1 MNCIKRLLE
10 YRGEIHMMNI
20 WFYIGVIIISGYLI
34 GSLHG
39 SLIAQQISG
48 TNVKEN
54 GIKNS
59 GASNATIVLGWKYGL
74 LVAIFDIG
82 KGFLALFILSLL
94 LSNLQKYS
102 EYQSSLLFLMSFMVV
117 IGHNYPV
124 WMKFNGGKGTA
135 AVIGV
140 LLALD
145 WKMGLIGLFV
155 LVLVSLLTDYLLIGV
170 LFLYLTFCGY
180 SIWFSDEVWPIIIAF
195 SLFTLAI
202 WKHQENILRLR
213 AGIEPR
219 VSHVLKIKNRNN
231 NIEKLGS

>member
-1 MNCIKRLLE
+1 
-10 YRGEIHMMNI
+10 MMNI
-20 WFYIGVIIISGYLI
+20 LLYIGVIVIVGYLI

-39 SLIAQQISG
+39 SLIAQTLSG
-48 TNVKEN
+48 INVKEN

-82 KGFLALFILSLL
+82 KGFLAIFILSLL
-94 LSNLQKYS
+94 ISSWQTLLAYHN
-102 EYQSSLLFLMSFMVV
+102 SLLFLMSFMVV

-145 WKMGLIGLFV
+145 WKMGLIGLFT
-155 LVLVSLLTDYLLIGV
+155 LVVVSLITDYLLIGV
-170 LFLYLTFCGY
+170 LFLYVTFCGY
-180 SIWFSDEVWPIIIAF
+180 SIWFSHDIWSIIIAF
-195 SLFTLAI
+195 FLFILAI
-202 WKHQENILRLR
+202 WKHQENISRLKI
-213 AGIEPR
+213 GTEPR
-219 VSHVLKIKNRNN
+219 ISHVLKFKDKSAKSFRN
-231 NIEKLGS
+231 

>member
-1 MNCIKRLLE
+1 
-10 YRGEIHMMNI
+10 MMNI
-20 WFYIGVIIISGYLI
+20 WFYIVIIIISGYLV

-39 SLIAQQISG
+39 SVIAQKLSG
-48 TNVKEN
+48 INVKEN

-82 KGFLALFILSLL
+82 KGFLSVFLLSSLT
-94 LSNLQKYS
+94 SNLQEYS
-102 EYQSSLLFLMSFMVV
+102 EFHISLLYLMSFMVV

-140 LLALD
+140 LFALD
-145 WKMGLIGLFV
+145 WKMGLIGLV
-155 LVLVSLLTDYLLIGV
+155 GLVLTSLITDYLLIGV

-180 SIWFSDEVWPIIIAF
+180 SIWCSNDAWPIIIAF
-195 SLFTLAI
+195 SLLLLAT
-202 WKHQENILRLR
+202 WKHRENILRIK
-213 AGIEPR
+213 AGAEPR
-219 VSHVLKIKNRNN
+219 VSRVLKFKSSKDRL
-231 NIEKLGS
+231 KTY

>member
-1 MNCIKRLLE
+1 
-10 YRGEIHMMNI
+10 MMNI
-20 WFYIGVIIISGYLI
+20 LLYIGVIVIVGYLI
-34 GSLHG
+34 GSIHG
-39 SLIAQQISG
+39 SLIAQKLSG
-48 TNVKEN
+48 INVKEN

-82 KGFLALFILSLL
+82 KGFLAVFILSLL
-94 LSNLQKYS
+94 LSNLQKFS
-102 EYQSSLLFLMSFMVV
+102 EYQTSLLFLMSFMVV

-145 WKMGLIGLFV
+145 WKMGLIGLFA
-155 LVLVSLLTDYLLIGV
+155 LVVVSLITDYLLIGV

-202 WKHQENILRLR
+202 WKHQENILRLK
-213 AGIEPR
+213 AGSEPR
-219 VSHVLKIKNRNN
+219 VSKVLKFKNGENGT
-231 NIEKLGS
+231 KSPGS

>member
-1 MNCIKRLLE
+1 
-10 YRGEIHMMNI
+10 MMNM
-20 WFYIGVIIISGYLI
+20 WFYIGLMIIGGYLI
-34 GSLHG
+34 GSFHG
-39 SLIAQQISG
+39 SFIAQKLSG

-82 KGFLALFILSLL
+82 KGLIAVLVLSSLI
-94 LSNLQKYS
+94 SSLQTFT
-102 EYQSSLLFLMSFMVV
+102 ELQNSLLFLMSFMVV

-135 AVIGV
+135 TVIGV

-145 WKMGLIGLFV
+145 WKMGLIGLFG
-155 LVLVSLLTDYLLIGV
+155 LVVVSLITDYLLIGV
-170 LFLYLTFCGY
+170 LFLYITFCGY
-180 SIWFSDEVWPIIIAF
+180 SIWISDEIWPMIIAF

-202 WKHQENILRLR
+202 IKHQENISRLK
-213 AGIEPR
+213 AGTEPR
-219 VSHVLKIKNRNN
+219 VSHVLKFKSGDNN
-231 NIEKLGS
+231 SKSLES